1 MTATKPIWRGVLRTA
16 ATFTAVIITA
26 IALTAAAWAG
36 ALDQPKASGL
46 VGEGLNGYA
55 AVVSPAAPDAVKQLV
70 ADINA
75 QRRNYYQSIAKKNG
89 TTLQAVEAVFGQKL
103 IGKAAAG
110 TFVQDTSGNWVR
122 K

>member
-1 MTATKPIWRGVLRTA
+1 MLRIA
-16 ATFTAVIITA
+16 ATFTAAVITV
-26 IALTAAAWAG
+26 IALTVAAWAG

-70 ADINA
+70 ADLNA